1 MEVGFPLL
9 MIQRSICKAARSGPA
24 AMGRARPVGLAGNF
38 VIPGGQEGFL
48 EEVLSLS
55 LFSFSFFAVLGLYL
69 LCVGFLYLW
78 RAEAALH

>member
-1 MEVGFPLL
+1 
-9 MIQRSICKAARSGPA
+9 
-24 AMGRARPVGLAGNF
+24 MGRARPVGLAGNF

-55 LFSFSFFAVLGLYL
+55 LFFYFAVLGLYL

-78 RAEAALH
+78 RAEAALHWDVVASLVEHRL